1 MKAKYKIH
9 PIFKNEIKRTFP
21 VYIAGMFFHAIC
33 IYILYKI
40 PTIIGQILD
49 LLLEGNVE
57 KQTIMGYVYTLIGY
71 SVFMIIPRIIYRT
84 LYFNRA
90 RISDTYLRKKVV
102 EHLQYVKPEY
112 YEKEDKGAYLA
123 YLSKEILMVYK
134 FFGNAFFNTADLLVL
149 PTIGIIVIAKNVHP
163 ILALSSIP
171 FLIIAVIWLVK
182 LYQQLDDKIEKARI
196 IGVEYSKIIEQN
208 TSRFF
213 PYQII

>member
-1 MKAKYKIH
+1 MKAKQKNH

-57 KQTIMGYVYTLIGY
+57 KQTIMTHVYTIICY
-71 SVFMIIPRIIYRT
+71 SIFMIIPRIIYRT
-84 LYFNRA
+84 LYFSKA
-90 RISDTYLRKKVV
+90 READTYLRKKVV

-112 YEKEDKGAYLA
+112 YDKEDKGAYLA

-134 FFGNAFFNTADLLVL
+134 FFGNAFFNVTELIIA
-149 PTIGIIVIAKNVHP
+149 PIIGIVMIGKNVNP
-163 ILALSSIP
+163 ILALSSMP
-171 FLIIAVIWLVK
+171 FLIIAIIWLVK
-182 LYQQLDDKIEKARI
+182 LYHKLDDKIEKARV
-196 IGVEYSKIIEQN
+196 IGVEYSKLIEQN
-208 TSRFF
+208 TSRLFT
-213 PYQII
+213 YQII